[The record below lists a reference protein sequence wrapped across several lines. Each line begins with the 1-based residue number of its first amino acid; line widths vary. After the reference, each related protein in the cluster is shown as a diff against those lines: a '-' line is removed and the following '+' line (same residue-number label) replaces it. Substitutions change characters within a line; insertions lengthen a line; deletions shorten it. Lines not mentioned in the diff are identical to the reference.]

1 MYPYG
6 RMFDFCKSM
15 YAWMPGFDL
24 VPYVKLGDIV
34 LTKEGYK
41 LITGKDYADPASSTS
56 GSTSTSTSQSTSEDS
71 QSPAETNPQ
80 TVTQ

>member
-6 RMFDFCKSM
+6 QMFDFCKSM

-41 LITGKDYADPASSTS
+41 LITGKDYADPDSSVS
-56 GSTSTSTSQSTSEDS
+56 GSTSTSTSQSTSEASQSTAVADS
-71 QSPAETNPQ
+71 QAVIQ
-80 TVTQ
+80 

>member
-6 RMFDFCKSM
+6 QMFDFCKSM

-34 LTKEGYK
+34 LTKQGYK
-41 LITGKDYADPASSTS
+41 QITGQDYDQQQLA
-56 GSTSTSTSQSTSEDS
+56 
-71 QSPAETNPQ
+71 
-80 TVTQ
+80 